1 MLYVDV
7 NVICLVILEF
17 WCNMKERILKERI
30 YVLDA
35 SGIIGGF
42 ISSKHKNIT
51 IGGVL
56 SEIKDLKSQIAVQS
70 ALDDGKIIIK
80 EPDTDSLNRVQNAIE
95 NSGDILRLSEV
106 DMSLVALAVTLKN
119 DYHPLVVTDDYS
131 IQNILKIL
139 KIPYQSVLSEGIR
152 EVYGWIKIC
161 RGCRKKY
168 PADYKWDECEICG
181 SNVYRK
187 RIKK

>member
-1 MLYVDV
+1 
-7 NVICLVILEF
+7 
-17 WCNMKERILKERI
+17 MKEKV

-51 IGGVL
+51 SSAVI
-56 SEIKDLKSQIAVQS
+56 SEIKDLKSQLAMQS
-70 ALDDGKIIIK
+70 ALDNGNITIE
-80 EPDTDSLNRVQNAIE
+80 EPDSGALNQVQGAIE

-106 DMSLVALAVTLKN
+106 DKTVVALAVSLTKT
-119 DYHPLVVTDDYS
+119 YSPTVVTDDYS

-139 KIPYQSVLSEGIR
+139 EIPYRSVLTEGIR
-152 EVYGWIKIC
+152 EIYGWIKIC

-168 PADYKWDECEICG
+168 PSNYPWEDCEICG
-181 SNVYRK
+181 AAVYRK
-187 RIKK
+187 RIRK

>member
-1 MLYVDV
+1 
-7 NVICLVILEF
+7 
-17 WCNMKERILKERI
+17 MKEKV

-51 IGGVL
+51 INGVL
-56 SEIKDLKSQIAVQS
+56 SEIKDLKSQISLQS
-70 ALDDGKIIIK
+70 ALDEGKIMVK
-80 EPDTDSLNRVQNAIE
+80 EPDNDSVNQVKSAIH

-106 DMSLVALAVTLKN
+106 DISLVALAVTLLKN
-119 DYHPLVVTDDYS
+119 YHPTVVTDDYS

-139 KIPYQSVLSEGIR
+139 KIPYQGVMTEGITGI
-152 EVYGWIKIC
+152 YGWIKIC
-161 RGCRKKY
+161 RGCRHQY
-168 PADYKWDECEICG
+168 PSDYQEEDCEICG
-181 SNVYRK
+181 SPVYRK

>member
-1 MLYVDV
+1 
-7 NVICLVILEF
+7 
-17 WCNMKERILKERI
+17 MKEKV

-51 IGGVL
+51 ISAVI
-56 SEIKDLKSQIAVQS
+56 SEIKDLKSQITMQS
-70 ALDDGKIIIK
+70 ALDQGKIIIK
-80 EPDTDSLNRVQNAIE
+80 EPDSDSLNQVQGAIE

-106 DMSLVALAVTLKN
+106 DIEVVALAVTLKTN
-119 DYHPLVVTDDYS
+119 HNPTVVTDDYS

-139 KIPYQSVLSEGIR
+139 EIPYRSVLTEGIKQT
-152 EVYGWIKIC
+152 YGWIKIC

-168 PADYKWDECEICG
+168 PSDYKWDDCEICG
-181 SNVYRK
+181 SVVYRK

>member
-1 MLYVDV
+1 
-7 NVICLVILEF
+7 
-17 WCNMKERILKERI
+17 MKEKV

-51 IGGVL
+51 SSAVI
-56 SEIKDLKSQIAVQS
+56 SEIKDLKSQIVLQS
-70 ALDDGKIIIK
+70 ALGQGNIIIE
-80 EPDTDSLNRVQNAIE
+80 EPDSDALNKVQGAIE
-95 NSGDILRLSEV
+95 NSGDILRLSKV
-106 DMSLVALAVTLKN
+106 DKTVVALAVSLTKK
-119 DYHPLVVTDDYS
+119 YSPTVVTDDYS

-139 KIPYQSVLSEGIR
+139 EIPYRSVLTEGIR
-152 EVYGWIKIC
+152 EIYGWIKIC

-168 PADYKWDECEICG
+168 PSNYQWDDCEICG
-181 SNVYRK
+181 SAVYRK

>member
-1 MLYVDV
+1 MSD
-7 NVICLVILEF
+7 
-17 WCNMKERILKERI
+17 MKEKV

-51 IGGVL
+51 NSDVI
-56 SEIKDLKSQIAVQS
+56 SEIKDLKSQITMQS
-70 ALDDGKIIIK
+70 ALDHGKIIIK
-80 EPDTDSLNRVQNAIE
+80 EPDSNSLNQVQGAIE

-106 DMSLVALAVTLKN
+106 DIAVVALALTLKKK
-119 DYHPLVVTDDYS
+119 YHPTVVTDDYS

-139 KIPYQSVLSEGIR
+139 KIPYRSVLTEGIK
-152 EVYGWIKIC
+152 ETYGWIKIC

-168 PADYKWDECEICG
+168 PVDYKWEDCEICG
-181 SNVYRK
+181 AAVYRK
-187 RIKK
+187 RIKG

>member
-1 MLYVDV
+1 
-7 NVICLVILEF
+7 
-17 WCNMKERILKERI
+17 MKEKV

-51 IGGVL
+51 SSAVI
-56 SEIKDLKSQIAVQS
+56 SEIKDLKSKLTMQS
-70 ALDDGKIIIK
+70 ALDHGKIIIK
-80 EPDTDSLNRVQNAIE
+80 EPDSGALNQVQGAIE
-95 NSGDILRLSEV
+95 NSGDILRLSKV
-106 DMSLVALAVTLKN
+106 DIGVVALAVTLKTN
-119 DYHPLVVTDDYS
+119 YNPTVVTDDYS

-139 KIPYQSVLSEGIR
+139 EIPYRSVLTEGIK
-152 EVYGWIKIC
+152 ETYGWIKIC

-168 PADYKWDECEICG
+168 PSDYKWEDCEICG
-181 SNVYRK
+181 AAVYRK

>member
-1 MLYVDV
+1 
-7 NVICLVILEF
+7 
-17 WCNMKERILKERI
+17 MKKKI

-42 ISSKHKNIT
+42 ISSKNLNIT
-51 IGGVL
+51 TNTVFP
-56 SEIKDLKSQIAVQS
+56 EIKDIKSRINAEA
-70 ALDDGKIIIK
+70 ALREGTIILE
-80 EPDTDSLNRVQNAIE
+80 EPDSDSIKQVQRAIE
-95 NSGDILRLSEV
+95 NSGDILRLSKV
-106 DMSLVALAVTLKN
+106 DKQLVALAVTLQKN
-119 DYHPLVVTDDYS
+119 YRPVVVTDDYS

-139 KIPYQSVLSEGIR
+139 NIPYRSVLTQGIS

-168 PADYKWDECEICG
+168 PPDYDYDECEICG
-181 SNVYRK
+181 SAVYMK

>member
-1 MLYVDV
+1 
-7 NVICLVILEF
+7 
-17 WCNMKERILKERI
+17 MKEKI

-42 ISSKHKNIT
+42 ISSEHKNIT
-51 IGGVL
+51 INGVL
-56 SEIKDLKSQIAVQS
+56 SEIKDLKSQIAMQS
-70 ALDDGKIIIK
+70 ALDDGKISIK
-80 EPDTDSLNRVQNAIE
+80 EPDADSLNQVKNAIE
-95 NSGDILRLSEV
+95 NSGDILRLSDV
-106 DMSLVALAVTLKN
+106 DMALVALAVNLKKE
-119 DYHPLVVTDDYS
+119 YHPIVVTDDYS
-131 IQNILKIL
+131 IQNILNIL
-139 KIPYQSVLSEGIR
+139 NIPYQSVVTKGIR

-168 PADYKWDECEICG
+168 PADYRWDECEICG

>member
-1 MLYVDV
+1 
-7 NVICLVILEF
+7 
-17 WCNMKERILKERI
+17 MKEKI

-42 ISSKHKNIT
+42 ISSKNLNIT
-51 IGGVL
+51 TSAVI
-56 SEIKDLKSQIAVQS
+56 SEIKDIKSKIAAES
-70 ALDDGKIIIK
+70 ALMEGTIILE
-80 EPDTDSLNRVQNAIE
+80 EPDFESTKKVQMAIE

-106 DMSLVALAVTLKN
+106 DKQVVALAVTLRKKF
-119 DYHPLVVTDDYS
+119 YPVVVTDDYS

-139 KIPYQSVLSEGIR
+139 NIPFKSVLTPGIT

-168 PADYKWDECEICG
+168 PPDYDYEECEICG
-181 SNVYRK
+181 SAVYMK
-187 RIKK
+187 PTKK

>member
-1 MLYVDV
+1 
-7 NVICLVILEF
+7 
-17 WCNMKERILKERI
+17 MKEKI

-51 IGGVL
+51 ISGVL
-56 SEIKDLKSQIAVQS
+56 SEIKDLKSQIVVQS
-70 ALDDGKIIIK
+70 ALNDGKIIIK
-80 EPDTDSLNRVQNAIE
+80 EPDTDSLNQVKNAIE
-95 NSGDILRLSEV
+95 NSGDILRLSKV
-106 DMSLVALAVTLKN
+106 DLSLVALAVNLKKK
-119 DYHPLVVTDDYS
+119 YHPLVVTDDYS
-131 IQNILKIL
+131 IQNVLKIL
-139 KIPYQSVLSEGIR
+139 KIPYQSVLTQGIQ

-168 PADYKWDECEICG
+168 PADYGWEDCEICG
-181 SNVYRK
+181 ANVYRK

>member
-1 MLYVDV
+1 
-7 NVICLVILEF
+7 
-17 WCNMKERILKERI
+17 MKKKV

-42 ISSKHKNIT
+42 ISSKHINIT
-51 IGGVL
+51 NSAVI
-56 SEIKDLKSQIAVQS
+56 SEIKDLKSQMLVESALKQGTLLIEEPVSDCLNTVQS
-70 ALDDGKIIIK
+70 A
-80 EPDTDSLNRVQNAIE
+80 IE
-95 NSGDILRLSEV
+95 MSGDVLRLSETDKAV
-106 DMSLVALAVTLKN
+106 VALALTLKKN
-119 DYHPLVVTDDYS
+119 YDPVVVTDDYS

-139 KIPYQSVLSEGIR
+139 QIPSRSVLTQGIS

-168 PADYKWDECEICG
+168 PANYPEDECEICG
-181 SNVYRK
+181 SNVYSK

>member
-1 MLYVDV
+1 
-7 NVICLVILEF
+7 
-17 WCNMKERILKERI
+17 MKEKV

-51 IGGVL
+51 SSAVI
-56 SEIKDLKSQIAVQS
+56 SEIKDLKSQLAMQS
-70 ALDDGKIIIK
+70 ALDNGNITIE
-80 EPDTDSLNRVQNAIE
+80 EPDSGALNQVQGAIE

-106 DMSLVALAVTLKN
+106 DKTVVALAVSFSKKYSPT
-119 DYHPLVVTDDYS
+119 VVTDDYS

-139 KIPYQSVLSEGIR
+139 EIPYRSVLTEGIR
-152 EVYGWIKIC
+152 EIYGWIKIC

-168 PADYKWDECEICG
+168 PSNYPWEDCEICG
-181 SNVYRK
+181 AAVYRK
-187 RIKK
+187 RIRK

>member
-1 MLYVDV
+1 
-7 NVICLVILEF
+7 
-17 WCNMKERILKERI
+17 MKEKV

-51 IGGVL
+51 INGVL
-56 SEIKDLKSQIAVQS
+56 SEIKDLKSQISLQS
-70 ALDDGKIIIK
+70 ALDEGKIMVK
-80 EPDTDSLNRVQNAIE
+80 EPDNDSVKQVKSAIH

-106 DMSLVALAVTLKN
+106 DISLVALAVTLLKN
-119 DYHPLVVTDDYS
+119 YHPTVVTDDYS

-139 KIPYQSVLSEGIR
+139 KIPYQGVMTEGITGI
-152 EVYGWIKIC
+152 YGWIKIC
-161 RGCRKKY
+161 LGCRHHY
-168 PADYKWDECEICG
+168 PSDYQGEDCEICG
-181 SNVYRK
+181 SPVYRK

>member
-1 MLYVDV
+1 MND
-7 NVICLVILEF
+7 
-17 WCNMKERILKERI
+17 KI

-42 ISSKHKNIT
+42 MSSKQINVTTAAVI
-51 IGGVL
+51 
-56 SEIKDLKSQIAVQS
+56 SEIKDLKSKMFLES
-70 ALDDGKIIIK
+70 ALKEGKIIIE
-80 EPDTDSLNRVQNAIE
+80 EPDSNSLKQVQTAIE
-95 NSGDILRLSEV
+95 KSGDILRLSEV
-106 DMSLVALAVTLKN
+106 DKELVALAVTLKKKF
-119 DYHPLVVTDDYS
+119 HPIVVTDDYS

-139 KIPYQSVLSEGIR
+139 QIPYRSVLTKGIS

-168 PADYKWDECEICG
+168 PPDYKEDDCEICG
-181 SNVYRK
+181 SVVYRK

>member
-1 MLYVDV
+1 
-7 NVICLVILEF
+7 
-17 WCNMKERILKERI
+17 MKEKILKEKV

-42 ISSKHKNIT
+42 ISSEHKNIT
-51 IGGVL
+51 ISGIL
-56 SEIKDLKSQIAVQS
+56 LEIKDLKSQIALQS

-80 EPDTDSLNRVQNAIE
+80 EPDTDSVNRVQSAIE

-106 DMSLVALAVTLKN
+106 DMALVALAITLKK
-119 DYHPLVVTDDYS
+119 DYHPIVVTDDYS

-139 KIPYQSVLSEGIR
+139 KIPYQSVVTKGIR

-168 PADYKWDECEICG
+168 PADYSWDECEICG
-181 SNVYRK
+181 ANVYRK
-187 RIKK
+187 RIKKS

>member
-1 MLYVDV
+1 
-7 NVICLVILEF
+7 
-17 WCNMKERILKERI
+17 MKEKV

-42 ISSKHKNIT
+42 ISSKNLNIT
-51 IGGVL
+51 INEVI
-56 SEIKDLKSQIAVQS
+56 SEIKDLKSQIALES
-70 ALDDGKIIIK
+70 SLREGKIIVE
-80 EPDTDSLNRVQNAIE
+80 EPDSDSLNQVQTAIE

-106 DMSLVALAVTLKN
+106 DKQLVALAVTLHQN
-119 DYHPLVVTDDYS
+119 FNPIVVTDDYS

-139 KIPYQSVLSEGIR
+139 KIPYRSVLTPGIS

-168 PADYKWDECEICG
+168 PSDYQWDECEICG
-181 SNVYRK
+181 SAVYRK

>member
-1 MLYVDV
+1 
-7 NVICLVILEF
+7 
-17 WCNMKERILKERI
+17 MKEKV

-51 IGGVL
+51 INGVL
-56 SEIKDLKSQIAVQS
+56 SEIKDLKSQISLQS
-70 ALDDGKIIIK
+70 ALDEGKIMVK
-80 EPDTDSLNRVQNAIE
+80 EPDNDSVKQVKSAIH

-106 DMSLVALAVTLKN
+106 DISLVALAVTLLKN
-119 DYHPLVVTDDYS
+119 YHPTVVTDDYS

-139 KIPYQSVLSEGIR
+139 KIPYQGVMTEGITGI
-152 EVYGWIKIC
+152 YGWIKIC
-161 RGCRKKY
+161 RGCRHHY
-168 PADYKWDECEICG
+168 PSDYQGEDCEICG
-181 SNVYRK
+181 SPVYRK